1 MKKNEMVPIMVPVT
15 PKVHEKLH
23 IFKARTGNSMAAI
36 IRIAI
41 DEYLQRNTP
50 SFKFADSKSDN

>member
-41 DEYLQRNTP
+41 DEYLQRNLPTTTILH
-50 SFKFADSKSDN
+50 